1 MKGNGVLAENEKQAN
16 KIVAKVMRV
25 TFLIFALVYLMNVL
39 GIFVVDMGIMTFAF
53 VAGSVLLWL
62 PTILVNV
69 LKLEQEWLKYVNVM
83 CAVVF
88 TTIMCTTL
96 TYHVV
101 VIYIYAIAI
110 ASLYFSRKL
119 NILATI
125 LSVIGVSVG
134 QYLSFVLNTLPDD
147 NFPTMYALVIFG
159 IVPRAMTL
167 VAVAAIFTMLTSR
180 TASMLSNLMGAE
192 EQQKVMEHMQRMQE
206 KATET
211 SENMQNMVENLSI
224 ITDASREAN
233 EQIARETSTMLES
246 FGDNSRQIETVNGRV
261 QEISGQLAR
270 LEEMNAQVAA
280 LAKQV
285 NEKTKENQT
294 KMDSATDSMRQI
306 HESTGECKDVIQ
318 KLGEESKEILG
329 IIKVITGISSQ
340 TNILALNASIEAA
353 RAGEHGRGFAV
364 VATEIQ
370 KLSEQTKNAVEDIGT
385 IVNQVVTNTEKA
397 VHAMENSAELTKLG
411 MDSIREAGESASVIT
426 VSNTEMAGQILSMD
440 EIAEKVRDM
449 SSEVAEG
456 MAQVNNNTKQ
466 NYNAIEQVTA
476 ATQENTAG
484 TENIVRMV
492 DQIRDQAGELN
503 QVVHMLE

>member
-1 MKGNGVLAENEKQAN
+1 M
-16 KIVAKVMRV
+16 
-25 TFLIFALVYLMNVL
+25 
-39 GIFVVDMGIMTFAF
+39 
-53 VAGSVLLWL
+53 
-62 PTILVNV
+62 
-69 LKLEQEWLKYVNVM
+69 
-83 CAVVF
+83 
-88 TTIMCTTL
+88 
-96 TYHVV
+96 
-101 VIYIYAIAI
+101 
-110 ASLYFSRKL
+110 
-119 NILATI
+119 
-125 LSVIGVSVG
+125 
-134 QYLSFVLNTLPDD
+134 
-147 NFPTMYALVIFG
+147 
-159 IVPRAMTL
+159 
-167 VAVAAIFTMLTSR
+167 
-180 TASMLSNLMGAE
+180 
-192 EQQKVMEHMQRMQE
+192 
-206 KATET
+206 
-211 SENMQNMVENLSI
+211 
-224 ITDASREAN
+224 
-233 EQIARETSTMLES
+233 
-246 FGDNSRQIETVNGRV
+246 